1 MELENNVF
9 FWQKMDT
16 IALSSKIQI
25 VRPKDTSHP
34 DFANLVYPVD
44 YGCFMDMSTTESD
57 AIHVYRGTKKPA
69 MVQAVAVSVDILKR
83 DMDVKVLYGCTE
95 DEELEILR
103 FLNQTDYQKCFLVH
117 RGKSIPNWALS
128 EN

>member
-16 IALSSKIQI
+16 VALSSKIRI
-25 VRPKDTSHP
+25 DRPKNTTHP

-44 YGCFMDMSTTESD
+44 YGCFMDMDTDDSEM
-57 AIHVYRGTKKPA
+57 IHVYRGTLKPA
-69 MVQAVAVSVDILKR
+69 KVQAVAVSVDILKR

-95 DEELEILR
+95 QEELEILR
-103 FLNQTDYQKCFLVH
+103 FLNQTDYQKCILIH
-117 RGKSIPNWALS
+117 RGKALPQWALS

>member
-16 IALSSKIQI
+16 VALSSKIRI
-25 VRPKDTSHP
+25 DRPKNTTHP

-44 YGCFMDMSTTESD
+44 YGCFMDMDTVDSEM
-57 AIHVYRGTKKPA
+57 IHVYRGTLKPA
-69 MVQAVAVSVDILKR
+69 TVQAVAVSVDILKR

-95 DEELEILR
+95 QEELEILR
-103 FLNQTDYQKCFLVH
+103 FLNQTDYQKCILIH
-117 RGKSIPNWALS
+117 RGKSLPNWALS